1 MPISYACYTNDMS
14 IIQDIIGFFENLT
27 GNTDISGVIDAATT
41 AKDDVVTTVTDATQ
55 GVVDSKDAIVDSI
68 PKLK

>member
-1 MPISYACYTNDMS
+1 MS

-41 AKDDVVTTVTDATQ
+41 AKEDVVTTVTDATQ

>member
-1 MPISYACYTNDMS
+1 MS

>member
-1 MPISYACYTNDMS
+1 LPISYACYTNDMS